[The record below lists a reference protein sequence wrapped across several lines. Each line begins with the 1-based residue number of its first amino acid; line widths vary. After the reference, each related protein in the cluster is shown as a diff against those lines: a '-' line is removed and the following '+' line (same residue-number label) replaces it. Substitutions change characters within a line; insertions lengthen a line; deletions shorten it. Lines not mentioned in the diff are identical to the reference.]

1 MIRRLW
7 EMLDETEFARFSRK
21 YTNISLRSP
30 KQGNRLPSKTH
41 LTVEALSPAGPGDFF
56 FIF

>member
-1 MIRRLW
+1 MKQ
-7 EMLDETEFARFSRK
+7 EFARFSRK